1 LNDISEINHEPLI
14 DSGQI
19 RQFSSNNNDQ
29 SDEEP
34 SSKRARIS
42 NTSRLL
48 NVTFTVGPAT
58 SPSAQVD
65 FTSQYRLILEEFIN
79 GTDQQF
85 ACPPTL
91 TKEQREIVHQLADE
105 LNLKH
110 ESKGNWPRRRIL
122 FVYKTNPRGS
132 QLVSNALQS
141 RTLLPQLVNQNVMDV
156 VNAPASSRTE
166 NIPAETQAVRRKR
179 GRPPKN
185 STQNAASNG
194 RVSQVATIT
203 QPIRTGLR
211 SQTKK

>member
-1 LNDISEINHEPLI
+1 MNDISEINHEPPI

-48 NVTFTVGPAT
+48 NVTFIVGPAT

-110 ESKGNWPRRRIL
+110 ESKGNWRRRIL
-122 FVYKTNPRGS
+122 FVYKTEFINPN
-132 QLVSNALQS
+132 L
-141 RTLLPQLVNQNVMDV
+141 
-156 VNAPASSRTE
+156 
-166 NIPAETQAVRRKR
+166 I
-179 GRPPKN
+179 
-185 STQNAASNG
+185 
-194 RVSQVATIT
+194 
-203 QPIRTGLR
+203 
-211 SQTKK
+211 